1 MRNRL
6 NIHSSALSL
15 FLQKPKTVRLFVE
28 EKKIFFFFFWPN
40 VCGKFP
46 KSVEVIWAQCQ
57 LDIKNISLI
66 KSFLIKY
73 PLPVILEIQKNIK
86 KVELMAACWLIN
98 RIYVTRKGGIEC
110 SGSDGKESACNAGDT
125 GSILRSGRSP
135 GEGNGNPLQYSCP
148 ENYMGKEAWWATV
161 HEVTKSQ
168 TWLSTFHFFRF
179 LTRTTE
185 VERNIS
191 SKSYMLGKR

>member
-28 EKKIFFFFFWPN
+28 EKKKIFFFFQMS
-40 VCGKFP
+40 VVSFP
-46 KSVEVIWAQCQ
+46 RVWRWSEHQCQ

-73 PLPVILEIQKNIK
+73 PLPVIFEIQKNIK

-125 GSILRSGRSP
+125 GSTLRSGRSP
-135 GEGNGNPLQYSCP
+135 GEGNGNPLQYSCL

-161 HEVTKSQ
+161 HEVAKSQ

-185 VERNIS
+185 AERNIS